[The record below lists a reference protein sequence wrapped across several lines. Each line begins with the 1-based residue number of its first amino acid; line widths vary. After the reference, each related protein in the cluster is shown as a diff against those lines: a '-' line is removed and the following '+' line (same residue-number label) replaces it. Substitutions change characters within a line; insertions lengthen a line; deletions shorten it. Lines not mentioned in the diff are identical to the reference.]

1 MVADLVNGW
10 LKSYGLDYKLGQET
24 LNSEIVN
31 ATQAHHIFAQS
42 DYPSIVDF
50 IENLIM
56 LTLNQHFSMAH
67 SNNNAQYIDKDF
79 QYTCLIAKL
88 TRIHDDL
95 ASNRS
100 EKFYDFDDC
109 KYVLDTGLETDKFS
123 EIGYLDFVSI
133 VNKIDYFYCEELV
146 NNKYSDF
153 IQNNRFVI

>member
-42 DYPSIVDF
+42 DHPSIVDF

-67 SNNNAQYIDKDF
+67 PNNNAQYIDKDF
-79 QYTCLIAKL
+79 QYICLIAKS

-95 ASNRS
+95 A
-100 EKFYDFDDC
+100 F
-109 KYVLDTGLETDKFS
+109 
-123 EIGYLDFVSI
+123 
-133 VNKIDYFYCEELV
+133 
-146 NNKYSDF
+146 
-153 IQNNRFVI
+153 